1 MNFYSTRHWNHTL
14 LFFNTGKFKPKHPK
28 EQRHLTGIEE
38 YVVYN
43 YLLKQGWAFS
53 VQLDLYEKYPD
64 FLAIE
69 GFWDKDKLDLVWIKR
84 IVSKKV
90 TLSSLEC
97 KMLLQIAEENN
108 CSRCY
113 FLIKVR
119 ELNFVRWITGRRNQC
134 CWAVISNL
142 TSF

>member
-1 MNFYSTRHWNHTL
+1 MTISSWSNWNHTL

-69 GFWDKDKLDLVWIKR
+69 GFWEEGNLDLVWIKR

-97 KMLLQIAEENN
+97 KMLLQIAEEQN

-113 FLIKVR
+113 LLIRVR
-119 ELNFVRWITGRRNQC
+119 EIKLVRWITGKRYEC
-134 CWAVISNL
+134 YWGVLSNL
-142 TSF
+142 SSF

>member
-1 MNFYSTRHWNHTL
+1 MRFLSTHSWNHTL

-53 VQLDLYEKYPD
+53 IQLDLYEKYPD

-69 GFWDKDKLDLVWIKR
+69 GFWEKDKLDLVWIKR

-113 FLIKVR
+113 FLIRVR
-119 ELNFVRWITGRRNQC
+119 EIKLVSLFSGKRYKCYWCVL
-134 CWAVISNL
+134 SKL

>member
-1 MNFYSTRHWNHTL
+1 MKWNHSL

-69 GFWDKDKLDLVWIKR
+69 GFWEQGKLDLVWIKR
-84 IVSKKV
+84 IESKKV
-90 TLSSLEC
+90 SLSSLEN
-97 KMLLQIAEENN
+97 KALMRIAEENN

-113 FLIKVR
+113 FLIRVR
-119 ELNFVRWITGRRNQC
+119 EIKLVRLITGNRYQC
-134 CWAVISNL
+134 FWSAISNL

>member
-1 MNFYSTRHWNHTL
+1 MRLYSTHHWNHSL
-14 LFFNTGKFKPKHPK
+14 LFFNTGKYKTKHPK
-28 EQRHLTGIEE
+28 EQRHLSGIEE

-69 GFWDKDKLDLVWIKR
+69 GFWEKDKLDLVWIKR

-97 KMLLQIAEENN
+97 KMLLQIAEKQN

-113 FLIKVR
+113 FLIRVR
-119 ELNFVRWITGRRNQC
+119 EIKLVSLITGKR
-134 CWAVISNL
+134 VEGYFSFLSKL